1 MKAMPE
7 RTNDDASESLMSSSA
22 SKTAAVKET
31 DQSKRTDRFPRH
43 RLAIILFLVPF
54 TLFLILSF
62 VPHIPEIVI
71 HLLLTFSVV
80 TAVHLLD
87 RLVLYQDTEKSLNKL
102 KEGIESH
109 IEGQI
114 ESLVE
119 STNSLTKNSL
129 NEIKEGI
136 QSDIAK
142 QTASLEA
149 MTSSGI
155 ARIFSTRAEAC
166 KDMGRDLTDP
176 NNTCIRIIG
185 ISLNDFMRG
194 DQRVLHEAWKTLERY
209 IRGELSVSNQLDIKV
224 LIIDPRCMGAQFR
237 SDSEVRG
244 HDAVPGHLADDVNAV
259 IEALVKLELES
270 KTRIAATGVSF
281 ECRLYRLPPILFLCL
296 VDSACYVQQ
305 YHFWSA
311 RTTDTPIP
319 ILKYGRH
326 SEAVDAYPMHA
337 EMTAHFDWIWTR
349 ASIEVSDYHEKAVV
363 GVDSGLNECGAV
375 NVYTDHL
382 EAFKRIQWLLENAKK
397 KVSIQGISLHSFFK
411 AGKLFRAISKSVE
424 SGQVDL
430 EVLLLDPGCDQAMYR
445 SFRERL
451 FAAPEQTFEQYK
463 QDPEQHKET
472 DLFQDTRRSIE
483 NIRRMVSDIARIKK
497 DSQWQ
502 LRLAVKFYES
512 APSCFMLRVDDT
524 VLVEQYHYGNFIPDE
539 DLGHVPV
546 ILGKDVPVI
555 EYSALMS
562 SIHDDI
568 QLRSPFR
575 LLKDHF
581 AFVLK
586 HAKQVVP

>member
-1 MKAMPE
+1 MAETITDGAP
-7 RTNDDASESLMSSSA
+7 NSLASSSA
-22 SKTAAVKET
+22 NKAVVLKEAA
-31 DQSKRTDRFPRH
+31 QSKEGSHFPRH
-43 RLAIILFLVPF
+43 GLAIIFFSVPF
-54 TLFLILSF
+54 TLYLILSF

-71 HLLLTFSVV
+71 HILLTFSVV

-87 RLVLYQDTEKSLNKL
+87 RFVLYKDTAESLDKL

-114 ESLVE
+114 QSLVE
-119 STNSLTKNSL
+119 STNALTKNSL
-129 NEIKEGI
+129 TEIKQGI

-149 MTSSGI
+149 MASSGI
-155 ARIFSTRAEAC
+155 ARIFSTRAETC
-166 KDMGRDLTDP
+166 KDMARDLTDP

-194 DQRVLHEAWKTLERY
+194 DQRVLHEAWKTLEKY
-209 IRGELSVSNQLDIKV
+209 IRGELPVSNQLDIKV
-224 LIIDPRCMGAQFR
+224 LIIDPRCMGAHLR

-244 HDAVPGHLADDVNAV
+244 QDAVPGHLADDVNAV
-259 IEALVKLELES
+259 VEALVKLELES
-270 KTRIAATGVSF
+270 KRRIATTRVSF
-281 ECRLYRLPPILFLCL
+281 ECHLYRIPPILFLCL

-326 SEAVDAYPMHA
+326 AEAVDVYPMHA

-349 ASIEVSDYHEKAVV
+349 ASIEVSDYYERAVV
-363 GVDSGLNECGAV
+363 GIDSGFYECGAV

-382 EAFKRIQWLLENAKK
+382 QAFKRIQWLLENANKK
-397 KVSIQGISLHSFFK
+397 ISIEGISLHSFFR
-411 AGKLFRAISKSVE
+411 AGKLFRAISKLVE
-424 SGQVDL
+424 SGQVDI

-451 FAAPEQTFEQYK
+451 FAAPEQTFEEYRH
-463 QDPEQHKET
+463 DPEQHKET

-483 NIRRMVSDIARIKK
+483 NIRRMVADIANIKK
-497 DSQWQ
+497 DCEWR
-502 LRLAVKFYES
+502 LRLVVKFYES

-524 VLVEQYHYGNFIPDE
+524 ILVEQYHYGNFIPDE

-546 ILGKDVPVI
+546 ILGKDMPVI

-581 AFVLK
+581 AFVFK
-586 HAKQVVP
+586 HAKQIVP